1 MPVDQW
7 FERWAD
13 AQIKEIEKVDS
24 DAKDRCAELSKI
36 LRDVEND
43 LISTTASVQQLRASL
58 ESINADFGATTIQFT
73 DMIRK
78 NSDDILKHSVACPH
92 PKAWEA
98 VWNRLKRLETAE
110 DKREGSGKW
119 EMIII
124 QGIIS
129 IVVAITIAVVLY
141 FMSGGHISSPS

>member
-24 DAKDRCAELSKI
+24 DAKERCAELSKT
-36 LRDVEND
+36 LRDVETD
-43 LISTTASVQQLRASL
+43 LINVTASVQQLRASL
-58 ESINADFGATTIQFT
+58 DSINEDFDTTSVQFT

-92 PKAWEA
+92 PKSWEA
-98 VWNRLKRLETAE
+98 VWNRLKKLETAE
-110 DKREGSGKW
+110 NKREGSGKW

-124 QGIIS
+124 NGIVS
-129 IVVAITIAVVLY
+129 IIVAITIAVILY
-141 FMSGGHISSPS
+141 VMSGGHITS

>member
-24 DAKDRCAELSKI
+24 DAKERCAELSKI
-36 LRDVEND
+36 LRNVETG
-43 LISTTASVQQLRASL
+43 LINVTASVQQLRASL
-58 ESINADFGATTIQFT
+58 ESINEDFDATSVQFT

-92 PKAWEA
+92 PRAWEA
-98 VWNRLKRLETAE
+98 VWNRLKILEAAE
-110 DKREGSGKW
+110 NRREGSGKW
-119 EMIII
+119 EGIII
-124 QGIIS
+124 NGIVS
-129 IVVAITIAVVLY
+129 IVVAITVIVIAYVI
-141 FMSGGHISSPS
+141 SGGHITS

>member
-24 DAKDRCAELSKI
+24 DAKERCAELSKT
-36 LRDVEND
+36 LRDVETD
-43 LISTTASVQQLRASL
+43 LINVTASVQQLRASL
-58 ESINADFGATTIQFT
+58 ESINEDFDATSVQFT
-73 DMIRK
+73 NMIRK

-92 PKAWEA
+92 PKSWEA
-98 VWNRLKRLETAE
+98 VWNRLKKLEIAE
-110 DKREGSGKW
+110 NRREGSGKW

-124 QGIIS
+124 NGIVS
-129 IVVAITIAVVLY
+129 IVVAITIVVILY
-141 FMSGGHISSPS
+141 VMSGGHITS

>member
-24 DAKDRCAELSKI
+24 DAIERCAELSKT
-36 LRDVEND
+36 LRDVETD
-43 LISTTASVQQLRASL
+43 LINVTASVQQLRASL
-58 ESINADFGATTIQFT
+58 ESINEDFDATSVQFT

-92 PKAWEA
+92 PKSWEA
-98 VWNRLKRLETAE
+98 VWNRLKKLETAE
-110 DKREGSGKW
+110 NKREGSGKW

-124 QGIIS
+124 NGIVS
-129 IVVAITIAVVLY
+129 IIVAITIAVVLY
-141 FMSGGHISSPS
+141 VMSGGHITS

>member
-24 DAKDRCAELSKI
+24 DAKERCAELSKT
-36 LRDVEND
+36 LRDVETD
-43 LISTTASVQQLRASL
+43 LINVTTSVQQLRASL
-58 ESINADFGATTIQFT
+58 ESINEDFDATSVQFT

-92 PKAWEA
+92 PRAWEA
-98 VWNRLKRLETAE
+98 VWNRLKILEAAE
-110 DKREGSGKW
+110 NRREGSGKW
-119 EMIII
+119 EGIII
-124 QGIIS
+124 NGIVS
-129 IVVAITIAVVLY
+129 IVVAITVIVIAYVI
-141 FMSGGHISSPS
+141 SGGHITS

>member
-24 DAKDRCAELSKI
+24 DAKERCAELSKT
-36 LRDVEND
+36 LRDVETD
-43 LISTTASVQQLRASL
+43 LINVTASVQQLRVSV
-58 ESINADFGATTIQFT
+58 ESINEDFDATSVQFT

-92 PKAWEA
+92 PRAWEA
-98 VWNRLKRLETAE
+98 VWNRLKILEAAE
-110 DKREGSGKW
+110 NRREGSGKW
-119 EMIII
+119 EGIII
-124 QGIIS
+124 NGIVS
-129 IVVAITIAVVLY
+129 IVVAITVIVIAYVI
-141 FMSGGHISSPS
+141 SGGRITS

>member
-24 DAKDRCAELSKI
+24 DAKERCAELSKT
-36 LRDVEND
+36 LRDVETD
-43 LISTTASVQQLRASL
+43 LINVIASVQQLRVSL
-58 ESINADFGATTIQFT
+58 ESINEDFDATSIQFT

-92 PKAWEA
+92 PKSWEA

-124 QGIIS
+124 NGIVS
-129 IVVAITIAVVLY
+129 IIVAITIAVVLCV
-141 FMSGGHISSPS
+141 MSGGHITS

>member
-24 DAKDRCAELSKI
+24 DAKERCAVLSKT
-36 LRDVEND
+36 LRDVETD
-43 LISTTASVQQLRASL
+43 LINVTASVQQLRVSL
-58 ESINADFGATTIQFT
+58 ESINEDFGATSVQFT

-92 PKAWEA
+92 PKSWEA
-98 VWNRLKRLETAE
+98 VWNRLKKLEIAE
-110 DKREGSGKW
+110 NRREGSGKW

-124 QGIIS
+124 NGIVS
-129 IVVAITIAVVLY
+129 IIVAITIAVALY
-141 FMSGGHISSPS
+141 VISGGHITS

>member
-24 DAKDRCAELSKI
+24 DAKERCAELSKT
-36 LRDVEND
+36 LRNVETD
-43 LISTTASVQQLRASL
+43 LINVTTSVQQLRASL
-58 ESINADFGATTIQFT
+58 ESINEDFDATSVQFT

-92 PKAWEA
+92 PRAWKA
-98 VWNRLKRLETAE
+98 VWNRLKILEAAE
-110 DKREGSGKW
+110 NRREGSGKW
-119 EMIII
+119 EGIII
-124 QGIIS
+124 NGIVS
-129 IVVAITIAVVLY
+129 IVVAITVIVIAYVI
-141 FMSGGHISSPS
+141 SGGHITS

>member
-24 DAKDRCAELSKI
+24 DAKERCAELSKT
-36 LRDVEND
+36 LRNVETD
-43 LISTTASVQQLRASL
+43 LINVTTSVQQLRASL
-58 ESINADFGATTIQFT
+58 ESINEDFDATSVQFT

-92 PKAWEA
+92 PKLWEA
-98 VWNRLKRLETAE
+98 VWDRLKKLETAE

-124 QGIIS
+124 NGIVS
-129 IVVAITIAVVLY
+129 IIVAITIAVVLY
-141 FMSGGHISSPS
+141 VMSGGHITS

>member
-24 DAKDRCAELSKI
+24 NAKERCAELSKT
-36 LRDVEND
+36 LRDVETD
-43 LISTTASVQQLRASL
+43 LINVTASVQQLRASL
-58 ESINADFGATTIQFT
+58 ESINEDFDATSVQFT

-92 PKAWEA
+92 PRAWEA
-98 VWNRLKRLETAE
+98 VWNRLKILEAAE
-110 DKREGSGKW
+110 NRREGSGKW
-119 EMIII
+119 EGIII
-124 QGIIS
+124 NGIVS
-129 IVVAITIAVVLY
+129 IVVAITVIVIAYVI
-141 FMSGGHISSPS
+141 SGGRITS

>member
-24 DAKDRCAELSKI
+24 DAKERCAELSKT
-36 LRDVEND
+36 LRDVESD
-43 LISTTASVQQLRASL
+43 LISVTASIQQLRASL
-58 ESINADFGATTIQFT
+58 ESINEDFDATSVQFT

-92 PKAWEA
+92 PKSWEA
-98 VWNRLKRLETAE
+98 VWNRLKKLEIAE
-110 DKREGSGKW
+110 NRREGSGKW

-124 QGIIS
+124 NGIVS
-129 IVVAITIAVVLY
+129 IIVAITIAVVLY
-141 FMSGGHISSPS
+141 VMSGGHITS

>member
-24 DAKDRCAELSKI
+24 DAKERCAELSKT
-36 LRDVEND
+36 LRDVETD
-43 LISTTASVQQLRASL
+43 LINVTASVQQLRVSL
-58 ESINADFGATTIQFT
+58 ESINEDFDATSVQFT

-92 PKAWEA
+92 PKSWEA
-98 VWNRLKRLETAE
+98 VWNRLKKLEIAE
-110 DKREGSGKW
+110 NRREGSGKW

-124 QGIIS
+124 NGIVS
-129 IVVAITIAVVLY
+129 IIVAITIAVVLY
-141 FMSGGHISSPS
+141 VMSGGHITS

>member
-24 DAKDRCAELSKI
+24 DAKERCAELSKT
-36 LRDVEND
+36 LRDVETD
-43 LISTTASVQQLRASL
+43 LINVTASVQQLRASL
-58 ESINADFGATTIQFT
+58 ESINEDFDATSVQFT

-92 PKAWEA
+92 PKSWEA
-98 VWNRLKRLETAE
+98 VWNRLKKLETAE
-110 DKREGSGKW
+110 NKREGSGKW

-124 QGIIS
+124 NGIVS
-129 IVVAITIAVVLY
+129 IVVAITIVVILY
-141 FMSGGHISSPS
+141 VMSGGHITS

>member
-24 DAKDRCAELSKI
+24 DAKERCAELSKT
-36 LRDVEND
+36 LRNVETD
-43 LISTTASVQQLRASL
+43 LINVTTSVQQLRASL
-58 ESINADFGATTIQFT
+58 ESINEDFDATSVQFT

-92 PKAWEA
+92 PKSWEA

-124 QGIIS
+124 NGIMS
-129 IVVAITIAVVLY
+129 IIVAITIVVILY
-141 FMSGGHISSPS
+141 IMSGGHITS

>member
-24 DAKDRCAELSKI
+24 DAKERCAELSKT
-36 LRDVEND
+36 LRDVETD
-43 LISTTASVQQLRASL
+43 LINVTASVQQLRASL
-58 ESINADFGATTIQFT
+58 ESINEDFDATSVQFT

-92 PKAWEA
+92 PKSWEA
-98 VWNRLKRLETAE
+98 VWNRLKILEAAE
-110 DKREGSGKW
+110 NRREGSGKW
-119 EMIII
+119 EGIII
-124 QGIIS
+124 NGIVS
-129 IVVAITIAVVLY
+129 IVVAITVIVIAYVI
-141 FMSGGHISSPS
+141 SGGHITS

>member
-24 DAKDRCAELSKI
+24 DAKERCAELSKT
-36 LRDVEND
+36 LRNVETD
-43 LISTTASVQQLRASL
+43 LINVTTSVQQLRASL
-58 ESINADFGATTIQFT
+58 ESINEDFDATSVQFT

-92 PKAWEA
+92 PRAWEA
-98 VWNRLKRLETAE
+98 VWNRLKILEAAE
-110 DKREGSGKW
+110 NRREGSGKW
-119 EMIII
+119 EGIII
-124 QGIIS
+124 NGIVS
-129 IVVAITIAVVLY
+129 IVVAITVIVIAYVI
-141 FMSGGHISSPS
+141 SGGRITS